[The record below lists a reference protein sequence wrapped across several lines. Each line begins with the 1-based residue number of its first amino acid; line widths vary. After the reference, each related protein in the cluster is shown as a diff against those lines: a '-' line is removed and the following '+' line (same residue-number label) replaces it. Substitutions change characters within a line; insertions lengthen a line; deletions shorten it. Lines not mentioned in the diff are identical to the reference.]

1 MIFNQYWRRL
11 RVGISMNFVELM
23 IGEKL
28 KEADPALDIMGSDRK
43 VLQVACQDF
52 TNYLKFHWNLMGKE
66 ANQCELVE
74 KLENL
79 FKEDS
84 SELEAFL
91 TIWIGIWFKK
101 WKERVK
107 LLIGDQNAN
116 RWSKISKT
124 ISNAEPIWKRLE
136 HKQELQEIVI
146 TTLVKN
152 GEICGTE
159 ILSENLLKMELGEK
173 RVQDVSDQERVI
185 IVLNEALRKAREM
198 AQSKG
203 PLIFVKIDKGYYNAP
218 NQ

>member
-1 MIFNQYWRRL
+1 MEKGFRA
-11 RVGISMNFVELM
+11 MNFIELM

-28 KEADPALDIMGSDRK
+28 KEADSALDIMGSDRK

-52 TNYLKFHWNLMGKE
+52 TNYLKFHWKLMGTE
-66 ANQCELVE
+66 ASQCEVVE
-74 KLENL
+74 RLESF

-84 SELEAFL
+84 SEFDEFL

-107 LLIGDQNAN
+107 LMIGEQSAS
-116 RWSKISKT
+116 RWTKVSKT
-124 ISNAEPIWKRLE
+124 LSSAEPLWKSIVN
-136 HKQELQEIVI
+136 KQELQEIVML
-146 TTLVKN
+146 TLVKN

-173 RVQDVSDQERVI
+173 RVQELSDRDRVF
-185 IVLNEALRKAREM
+185 VVVNEALRKAREM
-198 AQSKG
+198 SQSRG

-218 NQ
+218 TPS

>member
-1 MIFNQYWRRL
+1 
-11 RVGISMNFVELM
+11 MNFVELM

-28 KEADPALDIMGSDRK
+28 KDADPALDIMGSDRK

-52 TNYLKFHWNLMGKE
+52 TNFLKFHWDLIGKE
-66 ANQCELVE
+66 ASQCELVE
-74 KLENL
+74 RLETA

-91 TIWIGIWFKK
+91 TVWIGIWFKK

-107 LLIGDQNAN
+107 LLIGDQNAT
-116 RWSKISKT
+116 RWNKISKT
-124 ISNAEPIWKRLE
+124 LTSAEPLWKRIE
-136 HKQELQEIVI
+136 HKQELQEIII
-146 TTLVKN
+146 TTLLKN

-173 RVQDVSDQERVI
+173 SVQELNEREQI
-185 IVLNEALRKAREM
+185 FTIVNEALRKAREM

-203 PLIFVKIDKGYYNAP
+203 PLIFVKVDKGYYNAP
-218 NQ
+218 S

>member
-1 MIFNQYWRRL
+1 M
-11 RVGISMNFVELM
+11 GISLNFVELM

-66 ANQCELVE
+66 SNQCELVE

-84 SELEAFL
+84 YELEAFL

-116 RWSKISKT
+116 RWNNISKA
-124 ISNAEPIWKRLE
+124 INNAEPIWKKLE

-173 RVQDVSDQERVI
+173 RVQDVSDKERVF

-203 PLIFVKIDKGYYNAP
+203 PLIFVKIDKGYYNTP
-218 NQ
+218 SQ

>member
-1 MIFNQYWRRL
+1 M
-11 RVGISMNFVELM
+11 GISTNFVELM

-52 TNYLKFHWNLMGKE
+52 TNYLKFHWNLMAKE

-107 LLIGDQNAN
+107 LLIGDQNAS
-116 RWSKISKT
+116 RWNKISKT

-173 RVQDVSDQERVI
+173 GVQDVSDKERVF

-203 PLIFVKIDKGYYNAP
+203 PLIFVKIDKGYYNTP
-218 NQ
+218 SQ

>member
-1 MIFNQYWRRL
+1 M
-11 RVGISMNFVELM
+11 GISMNFVELM

-28 KEADPALDIMGSDRK
+28 KEADPALDVMGSDRK

-66 ANQCELVE
+66 ANQCELVD

-79 FKEDS
+79 LKEDS

-91 TIWIGIWFKK
+91 TVWIGIWFKK

-116 RWSKISKT
+116 RWNKISKA
-124 ISNAEPIWKRLE
+124 INNAEPIWKRLE

-146 TTLVKN
+146 TTLLKN

-159 ILSENLLKMELGEK
+159 ILSENLIKMELGEK
-173 RVQDVSDQERVI
+173 RVQDLNDKERVF

-203 PLIFVKIDKGYYNAP
+203 PLIFVKIDKGYYNTP